1 MPSSSG
7 KLQGFFC
14 RTSKVSFL
22 ILSYFI
28 LSYFILYYIILYYI
42 ILYYIILYYII
53 LYYIIL
59 YYIILYYLILSK
71 IQNACCPRVLSV
83 FLLEG
88 GCWFYVLVLETASF
102 GTACNMCKMITILFL
117 VVFFLIF

>member
-59 YYIILYYLILSK
+59 PYLVQNSKCLLSK
-71 IQNACCPRVLSV
+71 S
-83 FLLEG
+83 LECVSAG
-88 GCWFYVLVLETASF
+88 GGMLVLRLGA
-102 GTACNMCKMITILFL
+102 
-117 VVFFLIF
+117 

>member
-28 LSYFILYYIILYYI
+28 LSYFILYYIILS
-42 ILYYIILYYII
+42 
-53 LYYIIL
+53 
-59 YYIILYYLILSK
+59 YLILSK

-88 GCWFYVLVLETASF
+88 GMLVLRLGA
-102 GTACNMCKMITILFL
+102 
-117 VVFFLIF
+117 